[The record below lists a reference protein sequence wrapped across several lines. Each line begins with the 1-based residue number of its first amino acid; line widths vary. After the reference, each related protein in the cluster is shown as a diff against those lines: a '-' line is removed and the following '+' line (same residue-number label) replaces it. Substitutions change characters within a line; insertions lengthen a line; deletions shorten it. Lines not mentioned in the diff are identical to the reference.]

1 MRSFISLLL
10 FLPFFVVSQNTDSKD
25 LEQGNFFISHY
36 KRDFLRSALAP
47 ASINRVEITED
58 EARAYAPGHQMSA
71 AVGGSGLNS
80 QLAGQLV
87 GLRVTVIPD

>member
-1 MRSFISLLL
+1 LLL
-10 FLPFFVVSQNTDSKD
+10 GERIDVVSWHPDQS
-25 LEQGNFFISHY
+25 
-36 KRDFLRSALAP
+36 DFLRSALAP